1 MMKNELF
8 PSDQKK
14 IEIFTYLKSLNVR
27 SLFWEQV
34 NKLKEKNKYLYNFPF
49 EFFSNFKN
57 LLTK

>member
-14 IEIFTYLKSLNVR
+14 LEIFTYLKSLNVR